1 MAPNRRG
8 GANPASGRTRP
19 PFPARGFLQP
29 APPLGLPG
37 RPRPPFGPGL
47 EAAAAATTATPRL
60 CRVLDPRS
68 GRGAVSACVARAPE
82 AFVCGPCC
90 CRAAGAGSAASPAP
104 PRRAPPPRPPF
115 QSRAALRAVSTRN
128 SGGFSDSRAQTSWGR
143 LESNPAPNFASPSLG
158 PRGLGHCATCLHP
171 GRPGGG
177 CECGRDYGGPGCKGA
192 WRQICHCV
200 GDSGKR
206 APLAGAGRE
215 EENTLTAS
223 SEERELPGRRERVV
237 PVHSAWP
244 EG

>member
-82 AFVCGPCC
+82 AFVCGPCLLQRGWSGQC
-90 CRAAGAGSAASPAP
+90 GVPRAPSQGAPTPAPFPVPGCP
-104 PRRAPPPRPPF
+104 PRREHPELGRLLRLPGPDQLGETGIQPRPQLCLP
-115 QSRAALRAVSTRN
+115 LP
-128 SGGFSDSRAQTSWGR
+128 RAQG
-143 LESNPAPNFASPSLG
+143 
-158 PRGLGHCATCLHP
+158 
-171 GRPGGG
+171 
-177 CECGRDYGGPGCKGA
+177 
-192 WRQICHCV
+192 
-200 GDSGKR
+200 
-206 APLAGAGRE
+206 AGA
-215 EENTLTAS
+215 LCD
-223 SEERELPGRRERVV
+223 LPSPRTPWRRLRVW
-237 PVHSAWP
+237 S
-244 EG
+244 